1 MCEPI
6 SPAPPISTNLFPLSS
21 MSVAMIGRAAWVA
34 KVAAMAAPGQT
45 ATDARNA
52 AFWDELCGS
61 ALARQ
66 VGIEDASAESLE
78 RFDAAYMASYPYLG
92 RTSRG
97 ASTAPSCSRSGSDT
111 ARSALC

>member
-1 MCEPI
+1 MP
-6 SPAPPISTNLFPLSS
+6 
-21 MSVAMIGRAAWVA
+21 
-34 KVAAMAAPGQT
+34 APGQT

-66 VGIEDASAESLE
+66 IGVQDASADSLA

-92 RTSRG
+92 SYLPDRFDG
-97 ASTAPSCSRSGSDT
+97 AQVCSRSGSDT
-111 ARSALC
+111 GP